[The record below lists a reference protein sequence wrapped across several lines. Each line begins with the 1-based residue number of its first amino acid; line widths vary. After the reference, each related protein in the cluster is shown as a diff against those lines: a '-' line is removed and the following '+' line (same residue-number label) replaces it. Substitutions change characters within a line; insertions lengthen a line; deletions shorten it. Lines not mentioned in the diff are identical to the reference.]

1 MKSGSGSLPTTSPFS
16 LTRSLRRI
24 RHEYSPTT
32 LALWAGLWLV
42 FMAFLFY
49 PIAFMLK
56 GAVVYEGQFTLDFF
70 KLLLRDP
77 QLADALKGSFGL
89 ALTSTALTLAL
100 AVPIA
105 YAMVR
110 YRLPFKSV
118 LNVLLLVPMIS
129 PPFVSAIAVR
139 KLLARFGPIN
149 QLLIS
154 LGLVDP
160 TNPTSWLDYP
170 FWGIVV
176 LQVLHFLPIAYLNCV
191 AALSRIDRSLEE
203 AAQSLGASGFR
214 LFRTVTLPLMTPG
227 LFAAGSLVFIL
238 AFTDLGTPLVFN
250 YTRVVAVQIFHRVEQ
265 ALEDPTG
272 YAMVLLVMALSVA
285 VFWAS
290 KRWAERWQVQ
300 TIPRAAGE
308 TGERSLPLP
317 ITALVTAS
325 ILLVTF
331 FAILPNI
338 AVLLNALADRW
349 FMTILPDRWTLRYF
363 QQLLV
368 YPLAATSIRNSLLY
382 SLASALLD
390 ILLGLAIAYIVVRRK
405 APLPQWLDG
414 AAMLPLAIPG
424 IVVAFGY
431 VGAFANTPFDPRQN
445 PVLLLIIA
453 YAIRRLPYM
462 VRACYAGLQQVSE
475 TLEEASLNL
484 GASPFWTFV
493 KVTLPQIIPHL
504 IAGGIMAF
512 AFAMLEVSDSLIL
525 AFDQRYFPITKA
537 IYALSNRLE
546 GGVQMASAMGV
557 LGMLVLAISM
567 AISTRL
573 MGRRMGEVFRM

>member
-1 MKSGSGSLPTTSPFS
+1 
-16 LTRSLRRI
+16 
-24 RHEYSPTT
+24 
-32 LALWAGLWLV
+32 
-42 FMAFLFY
+42 
-49 PIAFMLK
+49 MLK

-160 TNPTSWLDYP
+160 TNPPSWLDYP

-557 LGMLVLAISM
+557 LGMLVLAVSM
-567 AISTRL
+567 AISTKL

>member
-1 MKSGSGSLPTTSPFS
+1 MKSGSSSLPTTFPFS
-16 LTRSLRRI
+16 LTRSLRRL
-24 RHEYSPTT
+24 RYEYSPTT
-32 LALWAGLWLV
+32 LTLWATLWFV
-42 FMAFLFY
+42 FLGFLFY

-56 GAVVYEGQFTLDFF
+56 GALIYEGRFTLDFF
-70 KLLLRDP
+70 ALLLRDP

-89 ALTSTALTLAL
+89 ALTSTVLTLAL

-105 YAMVR
+105 YSMLR
-110 YRLPFKSV
+110 YRLPLKGV

-160 TNPTSWLDYP
+160 TNPPSWLDYP
-170 FWGIVV
+170 FWGIVI

-191 AALSRIDRSLEE
+191 AALARIDKSLEE

-214 LFRTVTLPLMTPG
+214 LFRTVTLPLMMPG

-250 YTRVVAVQIFHRVEQ
+250 YTRVIAVQVFHRVEQ

-272 YAMVLLVMALSVA
+272 YAMVLLVMVLSVA
-285 VFWAS
+285 IFWTS

-300 TIPRAAGE
+300 TVPRAAAE
-308 TGERSLPLP
+308 TGERVLPLP
-317 ITALVTAS
+317 LTIPITAA
-325 ILLVTF
+325 ILLVALL
-331 FAILPNI
+331 AILPNI
-338 AVLLNALADRW
+338 AVVLNALADRW

-382 SLASALLD
+382 SFASALLD
-390 ILLGLAIAYIVVRRK
+390 IVLGLAIAYLVVRRK
-405 APLPQWLDG
+405 APLPQWLDST
-414 AAMLPLAIPG
+414 AMLPLAIPG

-431 VGAFANTPFDPRQN
+431 VGAFANTPLDPRQN

-453 YAIRRLPYM
+453 YSIRRLPYM

-484 GASPFWTFV
+484 GASPLRTFV

-504 IAGGIMAF
+504 IAGGLMAF

-557 LGMLVLAISM
+557 LGMVVLA
-567 AISTRL
+567 AALGISTRL
-573 MGRRMGEVFRM
+573 MGRRMGEVFRI

>member
-1 MKSGSGSLPTTSPFS
+1 
-16 LTRSLRRI
+16 
-24 RHEYSPTT
+24 
-32 LALWAGLWLV
+32 
-42 FMAFLFY
+42 
-49 PIAFMLK
+49 MLM
-56 GAVVYEGQFTLDFF
+56 GAVFYQGRFTLDFF
-70 KLLLRDP
+70 ALLFRDP
-77 QLADALKGSFGL
+77 QLAGALKGSFSL
-89 ALTSTALTLAL
+89 AITSTLLTLGL

-110 YRLPFKSV
+110 YPIPLKGLLS
-118 LNVLLLVPMIS
+118 VLLLVPMIS

-149 QLLIS
+149 QLLIA
-154 LGLVDP
+154 LGLVEP
-160 TNPTSWLDYP
+160 TNPPSWLDYP

-191 AALSRIDRSLEE
+191 AALARIDRSLEE
-203 AAQSLGASGFR
+203 AAQSLGARGFY
-214 LFRTVTLPLMTPG
+214 LFRTVTLPLMMPG

-250 YTRVVAVQIFHRVEQ
+250 YTQVIAVQVFHRVEQ

-272 YAMVLLVMALSVA
+272 YAMVLFVMALSVMI
-285 VFWAS
+285 FWVS
-290 KRWAERWQVQ
+290 KGWAERRQVQ
-300 TIPRAAGE
+300 TIPRTAAE
-308 TGERSLPLP
+308 TGGQKLPAFVLWL
-317 ITALVTAS
+317 ISGA
-325 ILLVTF
+325 ILLV
-331 FAILPNI
+331 ALVAVLPNI
-338 AVLLNALADRW
+338 AVVLNAFADRW
-349 FMTILPDRWTLRYF
+349 FMTILPDRWTLYYF

-368 YPLAATSIRNSLLY
+368 HPVAAISIRNSLLY
-382 SLASALLD
+382 SLASAVLD
-390 ILLGLAIAYIVVRRK
+390 IVLGLAIAYMVVRRK

-414 AAMLPLAIPG
+414 TAMLPLAIPG

-431 VGAFANTPFDPRQN
+431 VGAFANTPLDPRVN

-462 VRACYAGLQQVSE
+462 VRACYAGLQQASE
-475 TLEEASLNL
+475 ALEEASLNL
-484 GASPFWTFV
+484 GASPLRTFV
-493 KVTLPQIIPHL
+493 KVTLPQIVPHL
-504 IAGGIMAF
+504 LAGGIMAF

-557 LGMLVLAISM
+557 LGMVVLGTSLVLA
-567 AISTRL
+567 TRL
-573 MGRRMGEVFRM
+573 MGRRMGEVFRL

>member
-1 MKSGSGSLPTTSPFS
+1 
-16 LTRSLRRI
+16 
-24 RHEYSPTT
+24 
-32 LALWAGLWLV
+32 
-42 FMAFLFY
+42 
-49 PIAFMLK
+49 
-56 GAVVYEGQFTLDFF
+56 
-70 KLLLRDP
+70 
-77 QLADALKGSFGL
+77 
-89 ALTSTALTLAL
+89 
-100 AVPIA
+100 
-105 YAMVR
+105 
-110 YRLPFKSV
+110 
-118 LNVLLLVPMIS
+118 
-129 PPFVSAIAVR
+129 
-139 KLLARFGPIN
+139 
-149 QLLIS
+149 
-154 LGLVDP
+154 
-160 TNPTSWLDYP
+160 
-170 FWGIVV
+170 
-176 LQVLHFLPIAYLNCV
+176 
-191 AALSRIDRSLEE
+191 
-203 AAQSLGASGFR
+203 
-214 LFRTVTLPLMTPG
+214 
-227 LFAAGSLVFIL
+227 
-238 AFTDLGTPLVFN
+238 
-250 YTRVVAVQIFHRVEQ
+250 
-265 ALEDPTG
+265 
-272 YAMVLLVMALSVA
+272 
-285 VFWAS
+285 
-290 KRWAERWQVQ
+290 
-300 TIPRAAGE
+300 
-308 TGERSLPLP
+308 LPLP

-325 ILLVTF
+325 IFLVTF

-431 VGAFANTPFDPRQN
+431 VGAFANTPLDPRQN

-557 LGMLVLAISM
+557 LGMLVLAVSM

>member
-1 MKSGSGSLPTTSPFS
+1 MKSGSSSLPTTSPLS
-16 LTRSLRRI
+16 LTRSLRRL
-24 RHEYSPTT
+24 RYEYSPMT
-32 LALWAGLWLV
+32 LNLWFALWFV
-42 FMAFLFY
+42 FLGFLFY

-56 GAVVYEGQFTLDFF
+56 GAVVYEGRFTLDFF
-70 KLLLRDP
+70 ALLLRDP

-89 ALTSTALTLAL
+89 AFTSTALTLAL

-110 YRLPFKSV
+110 VRLPFKGV

-160 TNPTSWLDYP
+160 TNPPSWLDYP
-170 FWGIVV
+170 FWGIVI

-191 AALSRIDRSLEE
+191 AALARIDRSLEE

-214 LFRTVTLPLMTPG
+214 LFRTVTLPLMMPG

-250 YTRVVAVQIFHRVEQ
+250 YTRVIAVQVFHRVEQ

-272 YAMVLLVMALSVA
+272 YAMVLLVMVLSILI
-285 VFWAS
+285 FWTS

-308 TGERSLPLP
+308 TGERVLPMPLT
-317 ITALVTAS
+317 IAITAS
-325 ILLVTF
+325 ILLVAF
-331 FAILPNI
+331 LAILPNI
-338 AVLLNALADRW
+338 AVVLNAFADRW
-349 FMTILPDRWTLRYF
+349 FMTILPDRWTLKYF

-390 ILLGLAIAYIVVRRK
+390 IILGLAIAYIVVRRK
-405 APLPQWLDG
+405 APLPQWLDST
-414 AAMLPLAIPG
+414 AMLPLAIPG
-424 IVVAFGY
+424 IVIAFGY
-431 VGAFANTPFDPRQN
+431 VGAFANTPLDPRQN
-445 PVLLLIIA
+445 PALLLIIA

-475 TLEEASLNL
+475 ALEEASLNL
-484 GASPFWTFV
+484 GASPLRTFV
-493 KVTLPQIIPHL
+493 KVTLPQIVPHL

-525 AFDQRYFPITKA
+525 AFDQQYFPITKA
-537 IYALSNRLE
+537 IYVLANRLE

-557 LGMLVLAISM
+557 LGMVVLALAL

-573 MGRRMGEVFRM
+573 MGRRMGEVFRV

>member
-1 MKSGSGSLPTTSPFS
+1 MKSGSSSLPTTSSSS
-16 LTRSLRRI
+16 LARSLRRLSY
-24 RHEYSPTT
+24 EYSPMT
-32 LALWAGLWLV
+32 LTLWFALWFV
-42 FMAFLFY
+42 FFGFLFY

-56 GAVVYEGQFTLDFF
+56 GAVIYEGQFTFDFF
-70 KLLLRDP
+70 ALLLRDP

-105 YAMVR
+105 YVMVR
-110 YRLPFKSV
+110 YQLPFKSL

-160 TNPTSWLDYP
+160 TNPPSWLDYP
-170 FWGIVV
+170 FWGIVI

-191 AALSRIDRSLEE
+191 ATLARIDRSLEE

-250 YTRVVAVQIFHRVEQ
+250 YTRVIAVQVFHRVEQ

-272 YAMVLLVMALSVA
+272 YAMVLLVMVLSV
-285 VFWAS
+285 VIFWTS
-290 KRWAERWQVQ
+290 KRWAESWQVQ

-308 TGERSLPLP
+308 TGERVLPMPLT
-317 ITALVTAS
+317 IAITAS
-325 ILLVTF
+325 ILLVAF
-331 FAILPNI
+331 LAILPNI
-338 AVLLNALADRW
+338 AVVLNAFADRW
-349 FMTILPDRWTLRYF
+349 FMTILPDRWTLKYF

-405 APLPQWLDG
+405 APLPQWLDST
-414 AAMLPLAIPG
+414 AMLPLAIPG
-424 IVVAFGY
+424 IVIAFGY
-431 VGAFANTPFDPRQN
+431 VGAFANTPLDPRQN
-445 PVLLLIIA
+445 PALLLIIA

-462 VRACYAGLQQVSE
+462 VRACYAGLQQASE
-475 TLEEASLNL
+475 ALEEASLNL
-484 GASPFWTFV
+484 GASPLRTFV
-493 KVTLPQIIPHL
+493 KVTLPQIVPHL

-525 AFDQRYFPITKA
+525 AFDQQYFPITKA
-537 IYALSNRLE
+537 IYVLANRLE

-557 LGMLVLAISM
+557 LGMVVLALAL

>member
-1 MKSGSGSLPTTSPFS
+1 MKSGSSYLQTTLRFS
-16 LTRSLRRI
+16 LTRSLKRLRY
-24 RHEYSPTT
+24 EYSPPS
-32 LALWAGLWLV
+32 LALWSIAWL
-42 FMAFLFY
+42 FIALFLFY
-49 PIAFMLK
+49 PIGFMLK
-56 GAVVYEGQFTLDFF
+56 GALVYDGKFTLDFF

-100 AVPIA
+100 SVPVA

-118 LNVLLLVPMIS
+118 LNLLLLVPMIS

-154 LGLVDP
+154 LGLVNP
-160 TNPTSWLDYP
+160 TNPPSWLDYP
-170 FWGIVV
+170 FWGIVI

-203 AAQSLGASGFR
+203 AAQSLGASGLR

-250 YTRVVAVQIFHRVEQ
+250 YTRVIAVQIFHRVEQ

-272 YAMVLLVMALSVA
+272 YAMVLLVMVLSVV

-290 KRWAERWQVQ
+290 KSWAERVQVQ
-300 TIPRAAGE
+300 TVPRAAGE
-308 TGERSLPLP
+308 TGERALSP
-317 ITALVTAS
+317 LVTAV
-325 ILLVTF
+325 VTA
-331 FAILPNI
+331 AIFSLAFLALLPNI
-338 AVLLNALADRW
+338 AVVLNAFADRW
-349 FMTILPDRWTLRYF
+349 FMTLLPDRWTLRYF

-382 SLASALLD
+382 SLASAFVD
-390 ILLGLAIAYIVVRRK
+390 ILLGLVISYIVVRRK
-405 APLPQWLDG
+405 APLPQWLDN
-414 AAMLPLAIPG
+414 AAMLPLAVPG

-431 VGAFANTPFDPRQN
+431 VGAFANTPLDPRQN
-445 PVLLLIIA
+445 PAFLLIIA
-453 YAIRRLPYM
+453 YSIRRLPYM
-462 VRACYAGLQQVSE
+462 VRACHAGLQQVSE

-504 IAGGIMAF
+504 VAGGVMAF

-525 AFDQRYFPITKA
+525 AFDQRFFPITKA

-557 LGMLVLAISM
+557 LGMFILATSL

-573 MGRRMGEVFRM
+573 MGRRMGEVFRL